1 MHVLCTCYA
10 LAMHLLCIYSA
21 LTIVNA
27 FYPPQIFVNLA
38 QSVLDSLLSC
48 PRRIW
53 RA

>member
-1 MHVLCTCYA
+1 MHVLARST
-10 LAMHLLCIYSA
+10 HLLCIYFA

-27 FYPPQIFVNLA
+27 FYLPQIFVNLG